1 VRSRTIPASKIAI
14 TVDEKVLKE
23 VDHWVRAGR
32 YPSRSRA
39 IQAALELELRRQR
52 RQRLLAALA
61 EADPEEE
68 RAMAEEGMGETNLPF
83 TCDSWAG
90 VVV

>member
-1 VRSRTIPASKIAI
+1 MPTSKIAV
-14 TVDEKVLKE
+14 TVDRKTLEE
-23 VDHWVRAGR
+23 VDSLVRKGR

-39 IQAALELELRRQR
+39 VQAALELELRRER

-68 RAMAEEGMGETNLPF
+68 RAMAEEGMGVDEWPEY
-83 TCDSWAG
+83 
-90 VVV
+90 